1 MEQNVIKDI
10 QRELSEKN
18 PNTHWVKLSEEF
30 LKSFNFKDWVK
41 TGLIEKPARAKK
53 ILGKKI
59 IFQPLCEHV
68 VRYAGGYI
76 VQVLRNSKYKYVW
89 DNNGDIY
96 TKDSLAKIEEHIW
109 EREYRFTE
117 YNWAKHKKEWSEFLK
132 RHEIKGND
140 NE

>member
-1 MEQNVIKDI
+1 M
-10 QRELSEKN
+10 
-18 PNTHWVKLSEEF
+18 
-30 LKSFNFKDWVK
+30 
-41 TGLIEKPARAKK
+41 
-53 ILGKKI
+53 
-59 IFQPLCEHV
+59 
-68 VRYAGGYI
+68 
-76 VQVLRNSKYKYVW
+76 W